1 MTRDKT
7 RPHKDPLKWSREEKL
22 RLLQKIEAEEA
33 SEKCRELEAQGWE
46 PWYAEIFGQEF
57 VDVLAPH
64 HREAIAWHWMSTM
77 LKRAG
82 QDITKY
88 AYFAIWSRG
97 HMKSTV
103 ARYIA
108 VCDAALNGTSYCL
121 YVSGTKGKVRG
132 HALSIETLL
141 SSTKVQEYYPLLS
154 KVKRNVA
161 GGSKGWQADFIY
173 TEAGA
178 VFHFISLDEGV
189 AGANIDNV
197 RPTWICLDD
206 IDDRNESPLISENR
220 MRVLTRAVLPTR
232 QHNTL
237 VFWAQNFISRHSVLY
252 QVYTGK
258 AKFLSARVN
267 TKPVPAFLNFK
278 TEPQTIDGIIHDVI
292 ATGEPTWP
300 WYDRARAQEEIDTIG
315 LESFMAE
322 CMHDVEQDKSG
333 LILPEYDDHT
343 HPVTWEEFN
352 TRFGLD
358 PDNRDV
364 PQHWRR
370 YVGHDWGSSG
380 AEAGHACI
388 VLFFA
393 VAAANGPL
401 AGTVFLYKSMTFP
414 ASVIAGAVAH
424 AILNFVL
431 ADTQANPKTYI
442 ELGLLDRSVADPSD
456 ALAVRTRTQVIDELA
471 KREQWCMW
479 HCSHEAR
486 AVRDIYRMVY
496 GLGFVACN
504 PRRDGGI
511 EQMRHYLRVDYTMDH
526 PLRLDAKGMSRMYLI
541 VSDDDQRRSPK
552 NDDGHKLVR
561 EQFSEWRRRPPQLT
575 AKGFMDER
583 PMKVDDDA
591 GNAAMMV
598 FTHFRM
604 HATPLTASE
613 SFEARIPVGSRY
625 ETLLANSPFEHGLLP
640 EQELELIMARAAA
653 RKQTGGDQIQRF
665 DEYGDLV
672 R

>member
-1 MTRDKT
+1 MPRDK
-7 RPHKDPLKWSREEKL
+7 RKPNPDPLRWKREDKL
-22 RLLQKIEAEEA
+22 RLLQRIEAEEA
-33 SEKCRELEAQGWE
+33 AEKCRALEAQGWRR
-46 PWYAEIFGQEF
+46 WYAEIFGQEF

-64 HREAIAWHWMSTM
+64 HIEAIEWHWFSLM

-88 AYFAIWSRG
+88 AYFAIWPRG
-97 HMKSTV
+97 HMKSSI

-108 VCDAALNGTSYCL
+108 ICDAALSVTGYCL
-121 YVSGTKGKVRG
+121 YVSGTKGKVRS
-132 HALSIETLL
+132 HAISIETLL
-141 SSTKVQEYYPLLS
+141 AGHKLLEYYPRLGVVRRGL
-154 KVKRNVA
+154 A
-161 GGSKGWQADFIY
+161 GQSKGWQADFVY
-173 TEAGA
+173 TDAGY

-189 AGANIDNV
+189 AGANVDNI
-197 RPTWICLDD
+197 RPTLIELDD
-206 IDDRNESPLISENR
+206 VDDRQLSALITENR

-258 AKFLSARVN
+258 AKFLAARVN
-267 TKPVPAFLNFK
+267 TKPIPAFLNFK
-278 TEPQTIDGIIHDVI
+278 TEPQTIDGIIHDIIVS
-292 ATGEPTWP
+292 GEPTWP
-300 WYDRARAQEEIDTIG
+300 WYDRKRAQEEIDTIG
-315 LESFMAE
+315 LEAFMAE
-322 CMHDVEQDKSG
+322 VMHDVEQDKSG

-352 TRFGLD
+352 ATFHLD

-380 AEAGHACI
+380 VEGGHACV

-414 ASVIAGAVAH
+414 ASVLAGTVAH

-431 ADTQANPKTYI
+431 QDVQSNPRTYI

-456 ALAVRTRTQVIDELA
+456 ALAVRTRTKVVDELA
-471 KREQWCMW
+471 KREQWVMW

-486 AVRDIYRMVY
+486 AVRDIYRMIY
-496 GLGFVACN
+496 GLGFQPCN
-504 PRRDGGI
+504 PKRDGGI
-511 EQMRHYLRVDYTMDH
+511 EQMRHYLRTDYSMDH
-526 PLRLDAKGMSRMYLI
+526 PLRPDRKGFSRMYLI
-541 VSDDDQRRSPK
+541 VANEDQRREPK
-552 NDDGHKLVR
+552 NDDGLKLVR
-561 EQFSEWRRRPPQLT
+561 EQWSEWRRRPPQLT

-598 FTHFRM
+598 FTHFRL
-604 HATPLTASE
+604 HATPLSVAE

-640 EQELELIMARAAA
+640 EQELELIMARANA
-653 RKQTGGDQIQRF
+653 RRVQGGQLDRY
-665 DEYGDLV
+665 DDYGD
-672 R
+672 RIPN